1 MFNLVSLSQLFHCL
15 RSATIF
21 AELVE
26 GDPLSGLDELA
37 KQVAAATIPD
47 ALAVGN
53 DLGRIAEFVYTS
65 E

>member
-1 MFNLVSLSQLFHCL
+1 M
-15 RSATIF
+15 
-21 AELVE
+21 
-26 GDPLSGLDELA
+26 SGLDELA

-53 DLGRIAEFVYTS
+53 DLERIAEFAYTS